1 MTTSASS
8 SSFLSGTVSA
18 RSVGV
23 GALWGAL
30 AGIVASLVMAMYAM
44 IAAATYQDT
53 GFFTPL
59 YHIAATF
66 IEPEAMMTSMMKAGE
81 GSTFYFSLGPAAVG
95 AIVHMMVGA
104 GYGMMFGIVAVL
116 ARLRGVMLIG
126 SGIIWG
132 AIVFALSAWIG
143 LPLAASLF
151 GGGDPIRDMASMVGY
166 PTFLVE
172 HLLYGA
178 ALGLLLAARPS
189 ARS

>member
-1 MTTSASS
+1 
-8 SSFLSGTVSA
+8 
-18 RSVGV
+18 
-23 GALWGAL
+23 
-30 AGIVASLVMAMYAM
+30 MAMYAM